1 MPAPQPAPRHSSP
14 LPLTGAALND
24 VIYSLHDC
32 QFSFDGNKLQVTE
45 GGKGGEVT
53 NVHFGSGAR
62 TPRTFDLHISVC
74 DAKTNSALYSLED
87 LELRVVRVAAGET
100 PLISGTLTGGTKLVF
115 QNLETGANYIFHFE
129 DGSFKALKRPPT
141 PKLALAASA

>member
-32 QFSFDGNKLQVTE
+32 QFSFDGTKLHVTE
-45 GGKGGEVT
+45 NGKGGEFT
-53 NVHFGSGAR
+53 NVNFGSGAR
-62 TPRTFDLHISVC
+62 TSSTFDLHIKVC
-74 DAKTNSALYSLED
+74 DAKTNSAFYSLED

-100 PLISGTLTGGTKLVF
+100 PLISGTLSGNTKLVF
-115 QNLETGANYIFHFE
+115 QGLETGVNYIFHFE
-129 DGSFKALKRPPT
+129 DGSFKALKRPST
-141 PKLALAASA
+141 PKLALSASV